1 MKNIIR
7 SLYFYKIENYN
18 ELPVDYYET
27 DNSFIFE
34 IDLPGIDLEK
44 MSLNVYE
51 NLLIIEGFKKDD
63 EDNIE
68 GLKYLCMERGRNNFK
83 RVIKIPI
90 SVDTT
95 SGEAIYEKGVLTIK
109 FPKLKGKLLKIN
121 VKRS

>member
-18 ELPVDYYET
+18 ELPIDYYET
-27 DNSFIFE
+27 DNSLIFE
-34 IDLPGIDLEK
+34 IDLPGIDPEK

-51 NLLIIEGFKKDD
+51 NLLIIEGFKRDD
-63 EDNIE
+63 EDETE
-68 GLKYLCMERGRNNFK
+68 GLKYLCMERNRNNFK

-90 SVDTT
+90 PVDTT
-95 SGEAIYEKGVLTIK
+95 SGEAIYESGVLTIK